1 MLTEP
6 AARNGHDGR
15 VGRVRRYDDQ
25 VIPGEA
31 VVGEP
36 DLRSYMQVLWR
47 RKWTIAL
54 SVILVTGAAMAFSFL
69 QAKKYTAI
77 AEVLLQPSNSGNPL
91 LTANGGVSQDLT
103 PTDVQTEVQIMT
115 SAPVEAAV
123 SKTLGVY
130 PAPKVSVTPVG
141 QTNVVDIAATM
152 TSGRQA
158 ARIANAYANSYIDFK
173 RNAALQS
180 VVAAE
185 QQIQARISDLDSQ
198 ITALGSGA
206 SSSQRDALLAQEAT
220 FKSQLAELQVNSSL
234 LSGGAELITPAL
246 APTSPSSPR
255 PKRNVGVAVIVGLI
269 LGVGLAFLLEYL
281 DDSVRSQED
290 MLRVASDLPVLAL
303 VPAVEGWKDRRSTM
317 VVSLARPKSP
327 AAEAYRSLRTSIQ
340 FMDINRP
347 LRRLVLTSASATE
360 GKTTTLTN
368 LAVTLA
374 EAGKR
379 VIVVC
384 CDLRRPRIHEF
395 FGLSNETG
403 FTSVLLGTSP
413 LHGALQPVEEVKNLT
428 LLASGPVPP
437 NPSELLSSPR
447 ASELL
452 DILATSYDMVLL
464 DTPPVLPVTDA
475 AVLSRHADG
484 VAVVVSAGVTTRKQL
499 GRAFEVLGHVNAPI
513 VGVILNGLTD
523 QSSYGYSYRYSYAYT
538 ERNGN
543 GTNDAPV
550 GPASSRLG
558 S

>member
-1 MLTEP
+1 M
-6 AARNGHDGR
+6 
-15 VGRVRRYDDQ
+15 
-25 VIPGEA
+25 IPGEA